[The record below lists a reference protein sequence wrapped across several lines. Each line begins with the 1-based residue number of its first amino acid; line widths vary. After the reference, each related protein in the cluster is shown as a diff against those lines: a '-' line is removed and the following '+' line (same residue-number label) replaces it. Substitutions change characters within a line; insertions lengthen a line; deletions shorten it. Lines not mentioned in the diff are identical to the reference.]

1 MACFNHFACNLLCYC
16 RMYPPEDLSPTVVHQ
31 WICCSWLEERKT
43 IKVSSTVEIL
53 KLSLSLQNKNLIST
67 QETMSYLIVTCRSL
81 LWMLVSI
88 GIVVMHVFA
97 LITPEWLHRQDK
109 SFLSALV
116 SSTPSTTTLNVTQS
130 NGPDSI
136 IFRQSSALGL
146 LTRCSETYS
155 VNPAIV
161 LAADGVANITE
172 DCEWIRNFSELPIWL
187 WKVTVVF
194 YCLGVVILA
203 LVGVIAVFSLCFK
216 SICRKSLFTVCGLV
230 QAIAGEA
237 PPVFLAFKNIS
248 VAPTPR
254 GDFTKS

>member
-1 MACFNHFACNLLCYC
+1 MG
-16 RMYPPEDLSPTVVHQ
+16 
-31 WICCSWLEERKT
+31 
-43 IKVSSTVEIL
+43 
-53 KLSLSLQNKNLIST
+53 
-67 QETMSYLIVTCRSL
+67 YLIVTCRSM

-116 SSTPSTTTLNVTQS
+116 SSTPSTATLNVTQS

-155 VNPAIV
+155 VNPAAV

-203 LVGVIAVFSLCFK
+203 LVGVVAVFSLCFK

-230 QAIAGEA
+230 QAIAGLIILLGLVMYPAGWGSEA
-237 PPVFLAFKNIS
+237 VVELCGSDAAPFQFGSCSLGWSFFVAAAATVLTFACAVLS
-248 VAPTPR
+248 VQAEIATASDDVQDEILKGKYVICLP
-254 GDFTKS
+254 